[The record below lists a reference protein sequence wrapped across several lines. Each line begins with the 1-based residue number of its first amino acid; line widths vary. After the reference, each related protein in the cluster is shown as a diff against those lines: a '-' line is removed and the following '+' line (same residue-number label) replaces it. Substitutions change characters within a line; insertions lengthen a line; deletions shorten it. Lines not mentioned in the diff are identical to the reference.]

1 MGARLSFGFP
11 LSSATHTD
19 VGRVRTNN
27 EDSYGHRWL
36 DDGSLFIIV
45 ADGMGGHE
53 AGEVAS
59 GLAVQVVEE
68 VVERDPEGDPRE
80 RMYNALLEA
89 NSAILDEG
97 DRGGTRGMGTTA
109 ICGLLRGNEAYIALV
124 GDSRCYHIRRGQ
136 LLWRTL
142 DHTRVQMLL
151 DTGEIDEEQARTHP
165 EAGMLTR
172 ALGHERMADG
182 RSLEPDVLAEPLLL
196 EGDDTLV
203 LCSDGLHDLVEDW
216 EIGRLVAG
224 KSPEQAAQD
233 LVTAACERGGHD
245 NITVA
250 VVTAGERIADY
261 DPNYVPEYYAQNTD
275 GLGQPEITYDE
286 MPNTPVAPPQR
297 VPMAAPR
304 GNSTVIIAGVVV
316 ALLVL
321 LVLAVLVITGLW
333 FALAA

>member
-1 MGARLSFGFP
+1 
-11 LSSATHTD
+11 
-19 VGRVRTNN
+19 
-27 EDSYGHRWL
+27 
-36 DDGSLFIIV
+36 
-45 ADGMGGHE
+45 
-53 AGEVAS
+53 
-59 GLAVQVVEE
+59 
-68 VVERDPEGDPRE
+68 
-80 RMYNALLEA
+80 
-89 NSAILDEG
+89 
-97 DRGGTRGMGTTA
+97 
-109 ICGLLRGNEAYIALV
+109 
-124 GDSRCYHIRRGQ
+124 
-136 LLWRTL
+136 LWRTL

-196 EGDDTLV
+196 EDDDTLV

-224 KSPEQAAQD
+224 KSPDQAARD

-250 VVTAGERIADY
+250 VVTAGERIAEY

-286 MPNTPVAPPQR
+286 MPGTPVSPPQR
-297 VPMAAPR
+297 
-304 GNSTVIIAGVVV
+304 
-316 ALLVL
+316 
-321 LVLAVLVITGLW
+321 
-333 FALAA
+333 

>member
-1 MGARLSFGFP
+1 MSFGFP
-11 LSSATHTD
+11 LSSAAHTD

-36 DDGSLFIIV
+36 DDGSLFVIV

-89 NSAILDEG
+89 NAAILDEG

-109 ICGLLRGNEAYIALV
+109 ICSLIRGNEAYVALV

-142 DHTRVQMLL
+142 DHTRIQMLL
-151 DTGEIDEEQARTHP
+151 DTGEIDEEQARNHP

-182 RSLEPDVLAEPLLL
+182 RALEPDVLAEPLLL
-196 EGDDTLV
+196 GDDDSLI

-216 EIGRLVAG
+216 EIGRIVAG
-224 KSPEQAAQD
+224 KSPDVAAQA
-233 LVTAACERGGHD
+233 LVDAACERGGHD

-250 VVTAGERIADY
+250 VITAGEVVADF
-261 DPNYVPEYYAQNTD
+261 DPNYVPEYYGGRDPNDT
-275 GLGQPEITYDE
+275 LGEPEPTFDE
-286 MPNTPVAPPQR
+286 LGPQSAEPTPMPLA
-297 VPMAAPR
+297 AAPKR
-304 GNSTVIIAGVVV
+304 NTGLIMVGVLIVFV
-316 ALLVL
+316 LLMMLAMALLLGVYFFL
-321 LVLAVLVITGLW
+321 
-333 FALAA
+333 